1 MSQKFSRNPTSKLRQ
16 TVTLYF
22 SHSAEIP
29 ENDSCLGDGLC
40 TGLGQVRTVAWVIVV
55 GDGFCNIVDGLTSA
69 AAFSVSISK
78 GISVMIAVYLQELP
92 HRIGDYAVFVN
103 AGMTPF
109 QVTSDFDYP
118 ESGLPLFTTFLK
130 ATIFNIISTSTAYL
144 GCLMGLLLLDS
155 GAIKEEYIFGIGT
168 F

>member
-1 MSQKFSRNPTSKLRQ
+1 MDSWSNF
-16 TVTLYF
+16 YIIF
-22 SHSAEIP
+22 SHNAQVP

-109 QVTSDFDYP
+109 QVR
-118 ESGLPLFTTFLK
+118 K
-130 ATIFNIISTSTAYL
+130 N
-144 GCLMGLLLLDS
+144 LDS
-155 GAIKEEYIFGIGT
+155 SDMDRVKWTIPSPR
-168 F
+168 

>member
-1 MSQKFSRNPTSKLRQ
+1 
-16 TVTLYF
+16 
-22 SHSAEIP
+22 
-29 ENDSCLGDGLC
+29 
-40 TGLGQVRTVAWVIVV
+40 
-55 GDGFCNIVDGLTSA
+55 
-69 AAFSVSISK
+69 
-78 GISVMIAVYLQELP
+78 MIAVYLQELP

-109 QVTSDFDYP
+109 QVSSDTSDMDYP
-118 ESGLPLFTTFLK
+118 ESGLPLFTIFLK

-168 F
+168 FWYIFKHFGHRMIFNPLFRHGCISLRCCWCFDS

>member
-1 MSQKFSRNPTSKLRQ
+1 
-16 TVTLYF
+16 
-22 SHSAEIP
+22 
-29 ENDSCLGDGLC
+29 
-40 TGLGQVRTVAWVIVV
+40 
-55 GDGFCNIVDGLTSA
+55 
-69 AAFSVSISK
+69 
-78 GISVMIAVYLQELP
+78 MIAVYLQELP

-118 ESGLPLFTTFLK
+118 ESGLPLFTIFLK